1 MASTEGRDWSLSKD
15 WRGEDVC
22 GVTMEGIEG
31 MDMVGTGVDFGCSA
45 TRGVGGGEVAGG
57 ETMGAG
63 ASTAG
68 CGVCEGSPALLPS
81 DLVASS
87 SFTVV
92 ASSLDGTTS
101 VTGSG
106 AFESMLAL
114 GDAVTAFTAGLA
126 GLDPRS
132 DEVLASDPL
141 FTALAR
147 RSWRRE
153 LGRLRD
159 ELREASMLLAL
170 RRAMVPCL

>member
-1 MASTEGRDWSLSKD
+1 
-15 WRGEDVC
+15 
-22 GVTMEGIEG
+22 
-31 MDMVGTGVDFGCSA
+31 MVGTGVEVGCSA

-63 ASTAG
+63 ASEAG
-68 CGVCEGSPALLPS
+68 CGGSSTLLS
-81 DLVASS
+81 SGLNVSS

-92 ASSLDGTTS
+92 VSSFTATAS
-101 VTGSG
+101 VAGSG

-132 DEVLASDPL
+132 DEVLASEPL

-147 RSWRRE
+147 RSCNRE

-159 ELREASMLLAL
+159 EVREMPVSLAF
-170 RRAMVPCL
+170 

>member
-1 MASTEGRDWSLSKD
+1 MASTEGRDGSLSKD

-22 GVTMEGIEG
+22 GVTIEGIEG

-57 ETMGAG
+57 ETMGAD

-68 CGVCEGSPALLPS
+68 CGVCEGSPALLLS

-92 ASSLDGTTS
+92 AS
-101 VTGSG
+101 SG

>member
-1 MASTEGRDWSLSKD
+1 
-15 WRGEDVC
+15 
-22 GVTMEGIEG
+22 
-31 MDMVGTGVDFGCSA
+31 
-45 TRGVGGGEVAGG
+45 
-57 ETMGAG
+57 MGAG
-63 ASTAG
+63 ASTVG

-92 ASSLDGTTS
+92 ASSLAGTTS

-170 RRAMVPCL
+170 RRALVPCL